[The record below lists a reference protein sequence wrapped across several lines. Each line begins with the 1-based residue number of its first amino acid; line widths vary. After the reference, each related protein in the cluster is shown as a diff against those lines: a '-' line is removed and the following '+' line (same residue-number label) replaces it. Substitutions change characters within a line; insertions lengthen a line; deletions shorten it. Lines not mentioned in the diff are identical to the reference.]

1 MATKVHGHLL
11 AGDAGELVGV
21 SGTTIGQWARHGYI
35 RPSQSAELPHV
46 YSVEDVG
53 EASIVSE
60 LLARGVRHVDV
71 RRAIERLRDY
81 GEWPLSEARLAT
93 TVDEKRP
100 RIVLREGRR
109 TFVLDDRGWQAVPR
123 ALLEV
128 EDVRLRLRHDG
139 RRAA

>member
-1 MATKVHGHLL
+1 MAAKVHGHLL

-21 SGTTIGQWARHGYI
+21 SGTTIGQWARRGYI
-35 RPSQSAELPHV
+35 RASQSAELPHV

-60 LLARGVRHVDV
+60 LLRRGVRHADV

-81 GEWPLSEARLAT
+81 GDWPLSEARLAT
-93 TVDEKRP
+93 TVGERRA

-109 TFVLDDRGWQAVPR
+109 TFVLDDRGWQTVPR
-123 ALLEV
+123 ALLDV
-128 EDVRLRLRHDG
+128 EDVRLRLRRP
-139 RRAA
+139 RRA

>member
-1 MATKVHGHLL
+1 M

-21 SGTTIGQWARHGYI
+21 SGTTIGQWARRGYI
-35 RPSQSAELPHV
+35 KPSQSAELPHV

-60 LLARGVRHVDV
+60 LLSRGVRHADI
-71 RRAIERLRDY
+71 RRAIERLHDY

-93 TVDEKRP
+93 TCGDGRP

-109 TFVLDDRGWQAVPR
+109 TFVLDDRGWQTVPR

-128 EDVRLRLRHDG
+128 EDVRLRIRHA
-139 RRAA
+139 RAA

>member
-1 MATKVHGHLL
+1 MATRVHGHLL

-35 RPSQSAELPHV
+35 RPSQSASLPHV

-60 LLARGVRHVDV
+60 LLRRGVRHVDV
-71 RRAIERLRDY
+71 RRAIVALRGY

-93 TVDEKRP
+93 TTWGGRP
-100 RIVLREGRR
+100 RIVLRESAG
-109 TFVLDDRGWQAVPR
+109 TSVLTDRGWQVVPKPL
-123 ALLEV
+123 AEC
-128 EDVRLRLRHDG
+128 EDVRLRLRH
-139 RRAA
+139 AA